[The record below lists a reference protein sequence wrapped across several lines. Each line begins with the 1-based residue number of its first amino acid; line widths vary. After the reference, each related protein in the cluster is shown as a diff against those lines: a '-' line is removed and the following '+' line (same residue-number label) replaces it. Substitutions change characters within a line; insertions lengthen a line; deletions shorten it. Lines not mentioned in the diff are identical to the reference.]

1 VTEEDMQ
8 EASTGDFAYI
18 GQLYFHPSFQEHCL
32 PNPVNTDTWRTIF
45 KCDWSQPRIIEFGQV
60 E

>member
-8 EASTGDFAYI
+8 EMSTGDFAYI

-32 PNPVNTDTWRTIF
+32 PNPVSTDTWRTIF
-45 KCDWSQPRIIEFGQV
+45 RCDWSPGSG
-60 E
+60 